1 MIVVKFGEDTIDS
14 FMHVLNSLIGFRI
27 EGEWTNKGFPADCSI
42 LLAKDEGLLICEVDE
57 DGEAIRN
64 SWFTVGYDEI
74 VSITIV

>member
-27 EGEWTNKGFPADCSI
+27 EGEWTNKGFPSDCSI
-42 LLAKDEGLLICEVDE
+42 LIARDSGLLICEVDE
-57 DGEAIRN
+57 DGEPIKN
-64 SWFTVGYDEI
+64 SHFEVGYDEI